1 MQQYF
6 SVEGSSYFSLTN
18 INGAVGINSW
28 QQNIIKVRAII
39 IAETQESRGKVIV
52 ERQQQGEKISV
63 YTDYKARAYRHNNTD
78 AVKVDYQ
85 VWLSAETN
93 LSDIALVNGSLTI
106 ENIHEDLAAEIVNG
120 TVKAMAL
127 RGIVKLARLMV
138 VLMLIMMCKIAI
150 SIILHLKRSMTALGF
165 IFPKT

>member
-6 SVEGSSYFSLTN
+6 SVEGSSYFNLTN

-28 QQNIIKVRAII
+28 QQNTIKVHAII
-39 IAETQESRGKVIV
+39 IAETQESRDKIIV

-63 YTDYKARAYRHNNTD
+63 YTDYKARAYRHKNTD

-127 RGIVKLARLMV
+127 RGNSKINSVNGSVNVDYDVQNSNIDNIALETVNDCIRLY
-138 VLMLIMMCKIAI
+138 L
-150 SIILHLKRSMTALGF
+150 
-165 IFPKT
+165 PKT